1 MFTEFPVFNDDQ
13 FSNHDQCSSQSGNLW
28 VASTSLLRDSC
39 DSLRND
45 THGKAEPK
53 WNATFH
59 TVSSQTN
66 VLLVKNSGVLQRMV
80 NSVVVVGR
88 AGRDPEMRY
97 FESGRVKTTF
107 SVAVNRPTKEKE
119 TDWFDIEI
127 WGRQAEV
134 AGEYV
139 RKGSLIGVEGRL
151 DFNKWTDDQG
161 TKHVKPLIKGNNIR
175 LLGSKRDN
183 ASDFGGSEE

>member
-1 MFTEFPVFNDDQ
+1 MI
-13 FSNHDQCSSQSGNLW
+13 
-28 VASTSLLRDSC
+28 
-39 DSLRND
+39 
-45 THGKAEPK
+45 
-53 WNATFH
+53 
-59 TVSSQTN
+59 
-66 VLLVKNSGVLQRMV
+66 
-80 NSVVVVGR
+80 NSVVIVGR

-107 SVAVNRPTKEKE
+107 SLAVNRPTKEKE

-127 WGRQAEV
+127 WGRQPEI

-139 RKGSLIGVEGRL
+139 RKGSLIGIEGRL

-161 TKHVKPLIKGNNIR
+161 TKHVRPYVNGSNLR

-183 ASDFGGSEE
+183 QADMSFSN